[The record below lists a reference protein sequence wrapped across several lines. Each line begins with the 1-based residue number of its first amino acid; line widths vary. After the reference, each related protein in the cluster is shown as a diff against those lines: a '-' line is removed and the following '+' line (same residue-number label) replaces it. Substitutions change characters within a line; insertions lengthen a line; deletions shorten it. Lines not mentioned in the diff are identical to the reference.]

1 MGWVGLAFFWM
12 LLELVFSFKKLPLL
26 WAAWLNPFSIATFLA
41 ESRTW
46 VLAWIT
52 FEAVFKN
59 VLYCT
64 GLSILGPKL
73 LILIFGFQD
82 SSFCK
87 GTSSSSDWS
96 VQRTTVNP
104 LSYQLSNSY
113 LTWDR

>member
-52 FEAVFKN
+52 FEAVFRN
-59 VLYCT
+59 VLYRSVHF
-64 GLSILGPKL
+64 GSQVAHLDFWVPR
-73 LILIFGFQD
+73 LILLQGNLLL
-82 SSFCK
+82 
-87 GTSSSSDWS
+87 
-96 VQRTTVNP
+96 V
-104 LSYQLSNSY
+104 
-113 LTWDR
+113 